1 MYKRLSIVMFPFLA
15 IALIGAGVWG
25 YLEHQEKNTILIK
38 AENQYQRAFHD
49 LSYHMD
55 KLHTELGNTLAVNS
69 PTEPSY
75 RKGLVN
81 VWRLTSQAQSDINQL
96 PLTLLPF
103 NKTED
108 FLANMAN
115 FSYRMAVRDT
125 TKQPLTEDELKTLNA
140 LYQHAGDITGEIRGV
155 QDKVI
160 ASNLR
165 WMDVETAL
173 ASQKEMRDNAIID
186 GFATVDKKVSAY
198 PELNWGPA
206 NLNVFQANSV
216 QALSGKEMTSDEI
229 KAKAVEFLGQSG
241 QQANPAAMTVVE
253 NGGSAPEYQSFS
265 VLVPGPA
272 GGDSETHMDFTKKG
286 GQLIYYMKPRTVAET
301 KYNWRQAR
309 DMAGE
314 FLDNHG
320 YPDMSAVSFDQYQNV
335 ADIIFAK
342 RQNDVTIYPQR
353 VSVKVALDTLE
364 VTGLQASDYVFARGE
379 RKIGQPKIAAA
390 EAKKTLNPG
399 MQVKSA
405 ALAIIQNDL
414 EQEVLCHEFLGQ
426 FNGQLYRVFVN
437 ADTGEEEKIVS
448 IRPQEAEAA
457 GKKS

>member
-49 LSYHMD
+49 LSYHID

-103 NKTED
+103 NKTQD

-125 TKQPLTEDELKTLNA
+125 TRQPLSEDELKTLNA
-140 LYQHAGDITGEIRGV
+140 LYQHAGDLTGEIRGV

-165 WMDVETAL
+165 WMDVESAL
-173 ASQKEMRDNAIID
+173 ASQKEVRDNAIID

-206 NLNVFQANSV
+206 NLNVFQANNV
-216 QALSGKEMTSDEI
+216 QALNGKDMTPDEI
-229 KAKAVEFLGQSG
+229 KAKAVEFLGQGG
-241 QQANPAAMTVVE
+241 QSADPSAMTVVE
-253 NGGSAPEYQSFS
+253 NGSSAPEYQSFS
-265 VLVPGPA
+265 VLLSGQA
-272 GGDSETHMDFTKKG
+272 GGSDTHMDFTKKG
-286 GQLIYYMKPRTVAET
+286 GQLIYYMKPRTVTES
-301 KYNWRQAR
+301 KYTWRQAR
-309 DMAGE
+309 DIAGE
-314 FLDNHG
+314 FLDQHG
-320 YPDMSAVSFDQYQNV
+320 FPDMSAVSFDQYQNV

-342 RQNDVTIYPQR
+342 RQNDVTVYPQR

-364 VTGLQASDYVFARGE
+364 VTGIQASDYVFAQGE
-379 RKIGQPKIAAA
+379 RKIGKPRIDVAA
-390 EAKKTLNPG
+390 AKKTLNPG
-399 MQVKSA
+399 MEVKSEN
-405 ALAIIQNDL
+405 LAIIKNDL
-414 EQEVLCHEFLGQ
+414 DQEVLCHEFLGQ

-448 IRPQEAEAA
+448 IRPQEADAV
-457 GKKS
+457 GKKT